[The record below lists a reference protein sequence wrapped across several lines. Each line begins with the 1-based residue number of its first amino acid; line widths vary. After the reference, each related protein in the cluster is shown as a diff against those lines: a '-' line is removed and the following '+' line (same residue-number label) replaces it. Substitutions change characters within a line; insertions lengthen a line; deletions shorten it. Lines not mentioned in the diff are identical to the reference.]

1 MSAVPRRPP
10 FLALVAVIAPGPTA
24 VLVLLPSTPG
34 LQRVFAT
41 DFGTVQLT
49 LTLYMIGLAV
59 AQLLY
64 GPLSDRIGRR
74 PALIGGLALFLV
86 GSVVCLFA
94 AAIEVLVLGRV
105 IQALGGSAGIVLSR
119 AIIRDLY
126 EREQG
131 ASRLAYIT
139 MVMVMLSMLSPAVG
153 GYLDAWWGWRSVFVL
168 LLVLGAVVLASSI
181 VFIHETHPPERRIA
195 RVIESFTGMGHLLRR
210 RAFSGYAVNVASVN
224 WMYLSF
230 LGGSPYVAVELMGL
244 TPSDYGL
251 AMIIS
256 SSGYLIGNLLV
267 GRLAVRVGI
276 DRILSAGAIA
286 MLVGVSALAVFQWT
300 GSLTVLALFGSVAVM
315 YVGHGFIMPA
325 GTAGA
330 VSVIP
335 HVAGAAAGLT
345 GFMQTMAGAAASY
358 LVGHLVASSATPM
371 VAMIIGGAVLG
382 TAAHVFGVLRR

>member
-1 MSAVPRRPP
+1 
-10 FLALVAVIAPGPTA
+10 
-24 VLVLLPSTPG
+24 
-34 LQRVFAT
+34 
-41 DFGTVQLT
+41 
-49 LTLYMIGLAV
+49 
-59 AQLLY
+59 
-64 GPLSDRIGRR
+64 
-74 PALIGGLALFLV
+74 
-86 GSVVCLFA
+86 
-94 AAIEVLVLGRV
+94 
-105 IQALGGSAGIVLSR
+105 
-119 AIIRDLY
+119 
-126 EREQG
+126 
-131 ASRLAYIT
+131 